1 MIKRIVRRALLAFC
15 LTIFIATPCHAEK
28 AVKKEDELVSLN
40 FVNAD
45 IQEVIRAISQ
55 ISKKNFLV
63 DPRVKGTINIVSAT
77 PVSPALGYDI
87 LLSALRLQG
96 YAAVETGGVTKIIPE
111 ADAKLHVDSLAR
123 GRGDELVTRVFVL
136 KNESASQLVTVVRP
150 MISPN
155 SVVVAYPSSNA
166 LVVTDYASSVHRIEK
181 LIDSIDQPNSDA
193 PIVIPVLHASAVD
206 LAGIINRLMPEASA
220 PQTGGDDNQ
229 RFVLLADSRTNGLL
243 LRSDNPGR
251 IARVRELVAK
261 LDSEA
266 NTPGNIH
273 VVQLTNTDAT
283 KLAQTLRSVMSG
295 DTSSPSST
303 SSSSSASSS
312 SATAQGSTQSA
323 SSSAP
328 SGGGIIQADPAT
340 NSLIIT
346 ASEPVYNNLRA
357 VIAKLDVRRPQVFV
371 EALIV
376 EVTAD
381 KASELGIQWQ
391 SLSGV
396 NNSGSNVIGG
406 TNFGSNNNIITASSN
421 IASVGQG
428 LNVGIVSGTTTLP
441 GIGTVLN
448 LGVLAHALAS
458 DTNANILSAPN
469 LMTLDNEEAKIVV
482 GQNVPFITGSYA
494 QTGAVATATP
504 FQTIDRKDVGLTLK
518 IKPQIMQGG
527 SVKLLVS
534 QEVSSVVAST
544 SSAVS
549 GPTTNKRS
557 IDTTVIVD
565 ENQIVVLGGLIQDS
579 VNQTASK
586 IPVLGDIPFLGALF
600 RYETREQ
607 VKTNLMVFIRPYIM
621 YQSDSYKK
629 VTAENYDKASKAR
642 EALRM
647 PDSMVMQ
654 DDDKD
659 KALPPLSPEDRAPAA
674 SAPVATPR
682 LDAASTPAVTAPA
695 PEAASAPAAVAPA
708 PEAAS
713 APAAAISIP
722 AAASAPAAATPSDPV
737 KTQP

>member
-1 MIKRIVRRALLAFC
+1 MRRTLLAFC
-15 LTIFIATPCHAEK
+15 LTIFIATPCHAEN

-136 KNESASQLVTVVRP
+136 KNESASQLVNVVRP

-193 PIVIPVLHASAVD
+193 PIIVPVLHASAVD
-206 LAGIINRLMPEASA
+206 LAGIINHLMPEASA

-229 RFVLLADSRTNGLL
+229 RFVLLADSRSNSLL

-251 IARVRELVAK
+251 IARVKDLVAK
-261 LDSEA
+261 LDSES

-273 VVQLTNTDAT
+273 VVTLKNSDAT

-295 DTSSPSST
+295 DTSSPSS
-303 SSSSSASSS
+303 SSSSSTST
-312 SATAQGSTQSA
+312 ATQGSTQAA

-328 SGGGIIQADPAT
+328 SGGGIIQADAASNT
-340 NSLIIT
+340 LIIT

-357 VIAKLDVRRPQVFV
+357 VIEKLDVRRPQVFV

-391 SLSGV
+391 TLSGV
-396 NNSGSNVIGG
+396 NSSGSNVIGG
-406 TNFGSNNNIITASSN
+406 TNFGTNNNIIGASTN
-421 IASVGQG
+421 IAGVGNG

-544 SSAVS
+544 SSSVS

-586 IPVLGDIPFLGALF
+586 IPVLGDIPFIGALF

-629 VTAENYDKASKAR
+629 VTAENYDQASKAR
-642 EALRM
+642 ESLRM

-654 DDDKD
+654 NDDKD

-674 SAPVATPR
+674 SATVATPR
-682 LDAASTPAVTAPA
+682 LDAASAPAATAPA
-695 PEAASAPAAVAPA
+695 PEAASAPAAAMP
-708 PEAAS
+708 S
-713 APAAAISIP
+713 APVETKP
-722 AAASAPAAATPSDPV
+722 
-737 KTQP
+737 

>member
-1 MIKRIVRRALLAFC
+1 LINCIVRRALLAFC
-15 LTIFIATPCHAEK
+15 LTIFIATPCHAEG

-96 YAAVETGGVTKIIPE
+96 YAAVESGGVTKIIPE

-136 KNESASQLVTVVRP
+136 KYESASQLVTVVRP

-193 PIVIPVLHASAVD
+193 PIIIPVLHASAVD

-229 RFVLLADSRTNGLL
+229 RFVLLADSRSNSLL

-251 IARVRELVAK
+251 IARVKDLVAK
-261 LDSEA
+261 LDSES
-266 NTPGNIH
+266 NSPGNIH
-273 VVQLTNTDAT
+273 VVTLKNSDAT

-295 DTSSPSST
+295 DTSSPSS
-303 SSSSSASSS
+303 SSSSSSSS
-312 SATAQGSTQSA
+312 STAQSSTQPT

-328 SGGGIIQADPAT
+328 SGGGIIQADAASNT
-340 NSLIIT
+340 LIIT

-357 VIAKLDVRRPQVFV
+357 VIERLDVRRPQVFV

-391 SLSGV
+391 TLSGV
-396 NNSGSNVIGG
+396 NSSGSNVIGG
-406 TNFGSNNNIITASSN
+406 TNFGSNNNIIGASTN
-421 IASVGQG
+421 IMGVGNG
-428 LNVGIVSGTTTLP
+428 LNVGVVSGTTTLP

-448 LGVLAHALAS
+448 LGVLAHALAN

-629 VTAENYDKASKAR
+629 VTAENYDKASNAR

-654 DDDKD
+654 NDDKD
-659 KALPPLSPEDRAPAA
+659 KALPPLSPEDRGPAA

-682 LDAASTPAVTAPA
+682 LDAASAPAATA
-695 PEAASAPAAVAPA
+695 PEAASAPTVT
-708 PEAAS
+708 
-713 APAAAISIP
+713 APAAE
-722 AAASAPAAATPSDPV
+722 AASAPAAATPSTPV
-737 KTQP
+737 ETKP

>member
-1 MIKRIVRRALLAFC
+1 MINCIVRRALLAFC
-15 LTIFIATPCHAEK
+15 LTIFIATSCHAES

-96 YAAVETGGVTKIIPE
+96 YAAVESGGVTKIIPE

-136 KNESASQLVTVVRP
+136 KYESASQLVTVVRP

-193 PIVIPVLHASAVD
+193 PIIIPVLHASAVD
-206 LAGIINRLMPEASA
+206 LAGIINHLMPEASA

-229 RFVLLADSRTNGLL
+229 RFVLLADSRSNSLL

-251 IARVRELVAK
+251 IARVKDLVAK
-261 LDSEA
+261 MDSES
-266 NTPGNIH
+266 NSPGNIH
-273 VVQLTNTDAT
+273 VVTLKNSDAT

-295 DTSSPSST
+295 DTSSPSS
-303 SSSSSASSS
+303 SSSSSSSTTQS
-312 SATAQGSTQSA
+312 STQPT

-328 SGGGIIQADPAT
+328 SGGGIIQADAASNT
-340 NSLIIT
+340 LIIT

-357 VIAKLDVRRPQVFV
+357 VIERLDVRRPQVFV

-391 SLSGV
+391 TLSGV
-396 NNSGSNVIGG
+396 NSSGSNVIGG
-406 TNFGSNNNIITASSN
+406 TNFGSNNNIIGASTN
-421 IASVGQG
+421 IMGVGNG
-428 LNVGIVSGTTTLP
+428 LNVGVVSGTTTLP

-448 LGVLAHALAS
+448 LGVLAHALAN

-629 VTAENYDKASKAR
+629 VTAENYDKASNAR

-654 DDDKD
+654 NDDKD
-659 KALPPLSPEDRAPAA
+659 KALPPLSPEDRGPAA

-682 LDAASTPAVTAPA
+682 LDAASAPAATA
-695 PEAASAPAAVAPA
+695 PEAASAPAATVPA

-713 APAAAISIP
+713 APAAATP
-722 AAASAPAAATPSDPV
+722 SAPVETKP
-737 KTQP
+737 

>member
-28 AVKKEDELVSLN
+28 AAKKEDELVSLN

-166 LVVTDYASSVHRIEK
+166 LVVTDYASSVRRIEK
-181 LIDSIDQPNSDA
+181 LIDSIDQPNPDA

-251 IARVRELVAK
+251 IARVRDLVAK
-261 LDSEA
+261 LDSES

-295 DTSSPSST
+295 DTSAPSST
-303 SSSSSASSS
+303 SSSSSSASSAS
-312 SATAQGSTQSA
+312 SATAQGSTQPA
-323 SSSAP
+323 SSAP
-328 SGGGIIQADPAT
+328 SGGGIIQADPST

-346 ASEPVYNNLRA
+346 CSEPVYNNLRA
-357 VIAKLDVRRPQVFV
+357 VIEKLDVRRPQVFV

-391 SLSGV
+391 TLSGV
-396 NNSGSNVIGG
+396 NSSGSNVIGG

-428 LNVGIVSGTTTLP
+428 LNVGVVSGTTTLP

-647 PDSMVMQ
+647 Q
-654 DDDKD
+654 NDDKD
-659 KALPPLSPEDRAPAA
+659 KALPPLSPEDRAAPA

-682 LDAASTPAVTAPA
+682 LDAASAPAAAAPA
-695 PEAASAPAAVAPA
+695 PEATGA
-708 PEAAS
+708 PEPEPAS
-713 APAAAISIP
+713 APAAATPVP
-722 AAASAPAAATPSDPV
+722 AAASAPAAAAPSDPP

>member
-1 MIKRIVRRALLAFC
+1 MINCIVRRALLAFC
-15 LTIFIATPCHAEK
+15 LTIFIATPCHAEG

-96 YAAVETGGVTKIIPE
+96 YAAVESGGVTKIIPE

-136 KNESASQLVTVVRP
+136 KYESASQLVTVVRP

-193 PIVIPVLHASAVD
+193 PIIIPVLHASAVD

-229 RFVLLADSRTNGLL
+229 RFVLLADSRSNSLL

-251 IARVRELVAK
+251 IARVKDLVAK
-261 LDSEA
+261 MDSES
-266 NTPGNIH
+266 NSPGNIH
-273 VVQLTNTDAT
+273 VVTLKNSDAT

-295 DTSSPSST
+295 DTSSPSS
-303 SSSSSASSS
+303 SSSSSSSTTQS
-312 SATAQGSTQSA
+312 STQPT

-328 SGGGIIQADPAT
+328 SGGGIIQADAASNT
-340 NSLIIT
+340 LIIT

-357 VIAKLDVRRPQVFV
+357 VIERLDVRRPQVFV

-391 SLSGV
+391 TLSGV
-396 NNSGSNVIGG
+396 NSSGSNVIGG
-406 TNFGSNNNIITASSN
+406 TNFGSNNNIIGASTN
-421 IASVGQG
+421 IMGVGNG
-428 LNVGIVSGTTTLP
+428 LNVGGVSGTTTLP

-448 LGVLAHALAS
+448 LGVLAHALAN

-629 VTAENYDKASKAR
+629 VTAENYDKASNAR

-654 DDDKD
+654 NDDKD
-659 KALPPLSPEDRAPAA
+659 KALPPLSPEDRGPAA

-682 LDAASTPAVTAPA
+682 LDAASAPAATA
-695 PEAASAPAAVAPA
+695 PEAASAPAATVPA

-713 APAAAISIP
+713 APAAATP
-722 AAASAPAAATPSDPV
+722 SAPVETKP
-737 KTQP
+737 

>member
-87 LLSALRLQG
+87 LLSALRMQG

-155 SVVVAYPSSNA
+155 SVVVAYPASNA
-166 LVVTDYASSVHRIEK
+166 LVVTDYASSVRRIEK
-181 LIDSIDQPNSDA
+181 LIDSIDQPNPDA

-251 IARVRELVAK
+251 IARVRDLVAK

-295 DTSSPSST
+295 DTSAPSSS

-312 SATAQGSTQSA
+312 TTAQGSTQPV

-357 VIAKLDVRRPQVFV
+357 VIEKLDVRRPQVFV

-391 SLSGV
+391 TLSGV

-642 EALRM
+642 ESLRM

-654 DDDKD
+654 NDDKD
-659 KALPPLSPEDRAPAA
+659 KALPPLSPQDRAVPA
-674 SAPVATPR
+674 SAPAATPR
-682 LDAASTPAVTAPA
+682 LDAAS
-695 PEAASAPAAVAPA
+695 APAAAAPE

-713 APAAAISIP
+713 APAAAMPVP
-722 AAASAPAAATPSDPV
+722 AATSAPAAAAPSDPP

>member
-1 MIKRIVRRALLAFC
+1 MINCIVRRTLLALC
-15 LTIFIATPCHAEK
+15 LAIFIATPCLAESK
-28 AVKKEDELVSLN
+28 TKKEDEQVSLN

-111 ADAKLHVDSLAR
+111 ADAKLHIDSLAG

-136 KNESASQLVTVVRP
+136 KNESASQLVNIVRP

-155 SVVVAYPSSNA
+155 SVVVAYPASNA
-166 LVVTDYASSVHRIEK
+166 LVVTDYAGSVRRIEK
-181 LIDSIDQPNSDA
+181 LLDSIDQPGSDE
-193 PIVIPVLHASAVD
+193 PIIIPVLHASALD

-220 PQTGGDDNQ
+220 AQAGGDDNQ
-229 RFVLLADSRTNGLL
+229 RFVLLADSRTNSLL

-251 IARVRELVAK
+251 ITRVKELVEK
-261 LDSEA
+261 LDSA
-266 NTPGNIH
+266 ASAQGNIH
-273 VVQLTNTDAT
+273 VVELHNTEAA
-283 KLAQTLRSVMSG
+283 KLAQTLHSILSG
-295 DTSSPSST
+295 D
-303 SSSSSASSS
+303 SSSSGSGTTQGGIQSGGSNS
-312 SATAQGSTQSA
+312 LFGSAQGSTQPAGSN
-323 SSSAP
+323 SHSGTTQGSTQSGGSNAP
-328 SGGGIIQADPAT
+328 SGGGIIQADSAS

-346 ASEPVYNNLRA
+346 ASEPVYNNLRE
-357 VIAKLDVRRPQVFV
+357 VIQKLDVRRPQVFI

-381 KASELGIQWQ
+381 KASEFGIQWQ
-391 SLSGV
+391 TLAGANS
-396 NNSGSNVIGG
+396 SGSNVIGG
-406 TNFGSNNNIITASSN
+406 TNFGTSANIITTSSN
-421 IASVGQG
+421 IGTVGNG
-428 LNVGIVSGTTTLP
+428 LNVGIVNGTTTLP

-458 DTNANILSAPN
+458 NTNANILSAPN

-494 QTGAVATATP
+494 QTGATATATP
-504 FQTIDRKDVGLTLK
+504 FQTIDRQDVGLTLR

-534 QEVSSVVAST
+534 VEDSSVVATT

-579 VNQTASK
+579 VNETASK
-586 IPVLGDIPFLGALF
+586 VPVLGDIPYLGALF
-600 RYETREQ
+600 RYDTREQ
-607 VKTNLMVFIRPYIM
+607 VKTNMMVFIRPYIM

-629 VTAENYDKASKAR
+629 LTAERYEQSHKAR
-642 EALRM
+642 ASLRM
-647 PDSMVMQ
+647 PDSAVIQ
-654 DDDKD
+654 NDDKD
-659 KALPPLSPEDRAPAA
+659 KALPPLPPEYYNAPAA
-674 SAPVATPR
+674 PPPVAR
-682 LDAASTPAVTAPA
+682 LHLDATSTPAAAMPA
-695 PEAASAPAAVAPA
+695 T
-708 PEAAS
+708 EAAS
-713 APAAAISIP
+713 APAAANHSDSI
-722 AAASAPAAATPSDPV
+722 